1 MRELVRRAAGI
12 ATLVATSTLVVGG
25 MAQADTAPGIPQT
38 TQVAEAQ
45 ATTSSDVGQQET
57 YHSWYWDRN
66 ECQKVGI
73 DLMHNEPWVMDYRC
87 QYVGL
92 YYRLLVTYA

>member
-1 MRELVRRAAGI
+1 MRKLVRRAAGI
-12 ATLVATSTLVVGG
+12 ATLVATSTLVAGG
-25 MAQADTAPGIPQT
+25 IAQADTAASQT
-38 TQVAEAQ
+38 TQVAAAQ
-45 ATTSSDVGQQET
+45 ATTSSDVGPQET